1 MGAYHHGNLREALIE
16 GAKDLI
22 AERGPDGFT
31 LRELARRVGVSHTAA
46 YRHFADKDA
55 LVWAVAEEGFARLS
69 RAFEEAVADAPDPM
83 AAFSATGLA
92 YVRFAVENPAN
103 FRVMFRMA
111 DCKPEVESLQVVADS
126 AYQALIT
133 QIEAAQAAGL
143 VREGPIEILALTAWS
158 TVHGLARLLV
168 DKAVD
173 ADELG
178 DPEVVAQQVTT
189 LLFAGLGAPN

>member
-1 MGAYHHGNLREALIE
+1 MGGYHHGNLRQALID

-22 AERGPDGFT
+22 AEKGPDGFT

-55 LVWAVAEEGFARLS
+55 LLAAVAEEGFRRMGEAFD
-69 RAFEEAVADAPDPM
+69 RAVRGSSDPM
-83 AAFSATGLA
+83 ETFTAVGLA
-92 YVRFAVENPAN
+92 YVRFAVDNPAN
-103 FRVMFRMA
+103 FQVMFRMA
-111 DCKPEVESLQVVADS
+111 DCMPDVPSLQEASDGS
-126 AYQALIT
+126 YQVLLD
-133 QIEAAQAAGL
+133 QVQAAQDAGI
-143 VREGPIEILALTAWS
+143 VREGPVELLALTAWS

-173 ADELG
+173 PEELG
-178 DPEVVAQQVTT
+178 DPEVVAQQVTA